1 MIDFQNWFEIM
12 VGVLGLVGGWFLRIL
27 WFDTKELTSKVQQI
41 ELLVAGQYI
50 RKEEFERLTEA
61 LFAKLDKIEDKV
73 DRKADK

>member
-12 VGVLGLVGGWFLRIL
+12 VGVLSLVGGWFLRTL

-50 RKEEFERLTEA
+50 RKEEFERLAEA